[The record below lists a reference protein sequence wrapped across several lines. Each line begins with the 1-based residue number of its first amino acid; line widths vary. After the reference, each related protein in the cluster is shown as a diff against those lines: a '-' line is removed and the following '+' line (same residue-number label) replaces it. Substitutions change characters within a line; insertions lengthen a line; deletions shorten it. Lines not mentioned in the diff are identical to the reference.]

1 MTAGIGGEQ
10 SRFEAQHQREEC
22 LTTVVANLFTKLGY
36 NYIDQPEF
44 IGELSPDILAQK
56 GDEKV
61 IIELKAYTK
70 RVVCAEPEF
79 AQAIKYAQAARDNE
93 FGGKIRSLLITS
105 GNMVPSYQCGF
116 YCGGDVVEHTLVR
129 YSDLLEEL
137 KQVQGMD
144 KWDAKGIY
152 MRAEEK
158 VRKATWIPNEMPA
171 MDVKTLEDLQQFL
184 DSDDRPVLLGCM
196 GSAAIKDAFQKLEM
210 TSELRA
216 FKNLESTPLRVL
228 MQHPT
233 VLNVRRHP
241 SIDVNETRNEEY
253 ETRNEE

>member
-1 MTAGIGGEQ
+1 MAAGIGGEQ

-22 LTTVVANLFTKLGY
+22 LTTVVANLFTRLGY
-36 NYIDQPEF
+36 SYIDQPEF
-44 IGELSPDILAQK
+44 VGELSPDLLALK
-56 GDEKV
+56 DGEKV
-61 IIELKAYTK
+61 IIELKAYTRK
-70 RVVCAEPEF
+70 VTCAEPEF
-79 AQAIKYAQAARDNE
+79 AQAIRYAQAARDDG
-93 FGGKIRSLLITS
+93 FAPKIRSLLITS
-105 GNMVPSYQCGF
+105 GYMVPTYQCGF
-116 YCGGDVVEHTLVR
+116 FCGGDVVEHTIVR

-158 VRKATWIPNEMPA
+158 VRKTVWVPNEIPA
-171 MDVKTLEDLQQFL
+171 MDVKTFEDLQYFL

-196 GSAAIKDAFQKLEM
+196 GSAAVKDALQNLQM
-210 TSELRA
+210 QPELRA

-233 VLNVRRHP
+233 ILDVRRHP
-241 SIDVNETRNEEY
+241 SLDEE
-253 ETRNEE
+253 ENREEE